1 MQRVWKKKRFYLGER
16 SGKIKDVVGMDQIV
30 ELPKNTAVRIIDDGS
45 REPAAIIEKIAPKL
59 RIGEKN

>member
-1 MQRVWKKKRFYLGER
+1 MQKVWKKNRFYLGES